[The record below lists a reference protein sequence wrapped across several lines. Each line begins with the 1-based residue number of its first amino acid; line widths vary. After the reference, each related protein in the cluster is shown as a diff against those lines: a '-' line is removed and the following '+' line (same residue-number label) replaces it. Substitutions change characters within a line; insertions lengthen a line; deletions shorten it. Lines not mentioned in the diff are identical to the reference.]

1 MTPQP
6 FSRFCSRLFL
16 PDFPFFSSNILSFIL
31 GKKWAT
37 PFRARYFYR
46 GISFWS
52 VQKMHRMSRPL
63 YLRGPWG
70 PKHLDFEAAKNPDHV
85 GSRLRDV
92 RKVQQTNPSE
102 QFFLLLDVFPVFKEL
117 FRHGEKIMKRLFGK
131 KMRPRRCQNSFTAQA
146 LKRKGLAEVKLFIQ
160 P

>member
-31 GKKWAT
+31 GTKWAT

-52 VQKMHRMSRPL
+52 VQKNASNESSIISEGSFGSQTSWFWGRQEPRLSARGSEMSEKCNKQTRP
-63 YLRGPWG
+63 
-70 PKHLDFEAAKNPDHV
+70 NI
-85 GSRLRDV
+85 
-92 RKVQQTNPSE
+92 
-102 QFFLLLDVFPVFKEL
+102 FFSFDVFPVFKEL
-117 FRHGEKIMKRLFGK
+117 FRHEEKWNGFSLRNALS
-131 KMRPRRCQNSFTAQA
+131 RRCQNSFTAQA